1 MSPKK
6 ALCVAQFLGST
17 AFWMGTG
24 IGLGIFCAFFEV
36 APDVRARVL
45 HAVGLYKLNAVDP

>member
-6 ALCVAQFLGST
+6 ALCVALFLGST